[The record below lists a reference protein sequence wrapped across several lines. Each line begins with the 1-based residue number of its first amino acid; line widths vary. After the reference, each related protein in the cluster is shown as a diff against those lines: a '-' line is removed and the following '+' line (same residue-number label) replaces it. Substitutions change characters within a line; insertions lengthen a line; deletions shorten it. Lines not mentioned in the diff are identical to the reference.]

1 MAVSA
6 KLIGSI
12 YRLQTQYGREA
23 IVEAPGIARQR
34 ELRERL
40 AAGGRRQRQHA
51 RGEDAREVAEAI
63 FRKPEQ
69 D

>member
-6 KLIGSI
+6 KLVGSI

-23 IVEAPGIARQR
+23 IVEALGIARQR
-34 ELRERL
+34 ELREHL
-40 AAGGRRQRQHA
+40 AVSGRRQRQHA

-63 FRKPEQ
+63 FRKPERE
-69 D
+69 